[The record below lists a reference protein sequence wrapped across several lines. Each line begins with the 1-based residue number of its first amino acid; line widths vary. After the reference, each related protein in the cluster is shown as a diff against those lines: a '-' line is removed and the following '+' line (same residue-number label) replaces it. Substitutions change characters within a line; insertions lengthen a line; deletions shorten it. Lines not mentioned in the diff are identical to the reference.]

1 MRPTSSRPPAPE
13 TVSDTPL
20 QGMFEFGTGA
30 RAWADTIRYDPLE
43 AANHA
48 IGDFDIIG
56 ATRALIIERDGKQS
70 GDRSEK
76 PAMFKR
82 ICLVD
87 LAGADKNG
95 VLEKIARIDLLNIA
109 DLTDVAPR
117 GSVGGGTFPF
127 VSIEDVDRLDKTTIV
142 VANDSNIPVSIGR
155 EEGRAD
161 VNEFTLL
168 DVVDFLDAE

>member
-1 MRPTSSRPPAPE
+1 
-13 TVSDTPL
+13 
-20 QGMFEFGTGA
+20 MFEFGTRA

-87 LAGADKNG
+87 IAGADKNG
-95 VLEKIARIDLLNIA
+95 VLEKIARIDMLNIA
-109 DLTDVAPR
+109 DPGGVAPR
-117 GSVGGGTFPF
+117 GTLGGGHLP
-127 VSIEDVDRLDKTTIV
+127 VRIDR
-142 VANDSNIPVSIGR
+142 GR
-155 EEGRAD
+155 RPRRQDDHRGRQRQQHPR
-161 VNEFTLL
+161 LGWP
-168 DVVDFLDAE
+168 